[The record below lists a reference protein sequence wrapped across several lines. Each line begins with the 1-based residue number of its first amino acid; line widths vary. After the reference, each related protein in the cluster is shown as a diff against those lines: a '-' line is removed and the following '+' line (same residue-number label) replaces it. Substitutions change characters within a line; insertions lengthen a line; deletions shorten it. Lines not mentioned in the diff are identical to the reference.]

1 MKPAITAAVFVAN
14 YCLFLVISLLQS
26 VCDTR
31 SPQYTRQIYAIT
43 VFSTT
48 KQGKFF
54 TLYVFLQKWLQ
65 YVSHLSSDFVP

>member
-1 MKPAITAAVFVAN
+1 MKPAITAAVLVES
-14 YCLFLVISLLQS
+14 YCLFLVISLLPL

-31 SPQYTRQIYAIT
+31 SPQCTRQISAKT

-54 TLYVFLQKWLQ
+54 TLYVFLQK
-65 YVSHLSSDFVP
+65 